1 VVRETSHFS
10 THFRPGELI
19 GRGQAR
25 MCCQLTPQVS
35 KVICPILIDEE
46 KPNKSILLNQRME
59 KEEKTEFESQVE
71 ISQINKS
78 QCPLIII

>member
-1 VVRETSHFS
+1 MGGDKQECAVNSHLRE
-10 THFRPGELI
+10 
-19 GRGQAR
+19 
-25 MCCQLTPQVS
+25 S

-71 ISQINKS
+71 ISQINKKNV
-78 QCPLIII
+78 L